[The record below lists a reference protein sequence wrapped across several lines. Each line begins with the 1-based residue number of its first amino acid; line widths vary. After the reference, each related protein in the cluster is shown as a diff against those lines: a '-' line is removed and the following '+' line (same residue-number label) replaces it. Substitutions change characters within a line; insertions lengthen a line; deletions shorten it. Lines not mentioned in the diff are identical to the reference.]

1 MKKLLL
7 LSLILCLVL
16 CSCFGKPKE
25 TTTAETTA
33 EPPETTQ
40 ITVATTA
47 ETTVETTELPVTEVT
62 LDLGGDVD
70 VKYEVLV
77 LEDEKIDEIIS
88 TQSAKIL
95 ASYIP
100 NISSIKEM
108 GGRAEYD
115 VKLASLYKS
124 EEIISA
130 VFKGSYAIYYENSE
144 EGGDVL
150 YTINIDPANGKI
162 LETPD
167 IINYEK
173 MLAAYKGG
181 RFDMVPDFS
190 QYNAAYGIYP
200 YVSVE
205 KIEEVLR
212 LGIYVTKSGMYEEVL
227 GYYITPKDADDFL
240 KIQLTEEN

>member
-16 CSCFGKPKE
+16 CSCFGKPEK
-25 TTTAETTA
+25 TTAQETTA
-33 EPPETTQ
+33 EPVETTAL
-40 ITVATTA
+40 ITAQ
-47 ETTVETTELPVTEVT
+47 TTVETTEPPVTEIT
-62 LDLGGDVD
+62 LDVGGDVD

-77 LEDEKIDEIIS
+77 LDNEEIDAIIS
-88 TQSAKIL
+88 AQSAKIL

-124 EEIISA
+124 DKIISA
-130 VFKGSYAIYYENSE
+130 VFRGSYAIYYENSE

-150 YTINIDPANGKI
+150 YTINIDPVTGKI

-167 IINYEK
+167 IVDYNK
-173 MLAAYKGG
+173 MLAAFNSG
-181 RFDMVPDFS
+181 RFDTVPDFS
-190 QYNAAYGIYP
+190 QYNASYGIYP
-200 YVSVE
+200 YVSIE
-205 KIEEVLR
+205 KIEEGLR
-212 LGIYVTKSGMYEEVL
+212 LGVYVTSSGMYQEVL
-227 GYYITPKDADDFL
+227 GYYISPSDAHDFL
-240 KIQLTEEN
+240 KIQLIEEN